1 MTGHEVIKTA
11 IIFISYG
18 PYHLARARAL
28 LEIPDLR
35 PSFIQLA
42 SSIDSHPWRVEGE
55 LCAPELHTLSQLP
68 YERCSYLRLSRS
80 LRKALNEINPEV
92 VVTASYRPFIMLTA
106 ARWARSHGR
115 RAVLFFETTQS
126 DRPRRSIAELLKRWT
141 IASYYDAAFAGGKAH
156 RDYLMQL
163 GMPGCRIWQPY
174 DVVDNDYFAEM
185 AARVRNDPEHWRN
198 RLELPRNYFLYIG
211 RFSPEKNLLRLLQ
224 AYRLYRARC
233 PAGWPLV
240 LVGQGAQR
248 AELEHYVSHAE
259 LQEVTF
265 RPFEQLRTLPAY
277 YALAG
282 CFVLPSTVD
291 PWGLVVNEAMACG
304 LPVMVSRH
312 CGCGFDLV
320 REGSN
325 GFLFD
330 PYDIDAFAGLLGRIS
345 LLHEATRRE
354 MSAQSRRIISA
365 FTPDIWAEQLA
376 QCIRMVVRESGLQA
390 DIQTEPID
398 SPQCS
403 GGRNRATDRCRPPR
417 PHLW

>member
-1 MTGHEVIKTA
+1 MTEHEVIKAA
-11 IIFISYG
+11 IIFINYG

-28 LEIPDLR
+28 LKIPDLC

-42 SSIDSHPWRVEGE
+42 SSIGSHPWRVEE
-55 LCAPELHTLSQLP
+55 EAVALTLRTLSRLP
-68 YERCSYLRLSRS
+68 YEQCGYSQLSRS
-80 LRKALNEINPEV
+80 LRRALNDVNPAV

-106 ARWARSHGR
+106 ARWARSHGK
-115 RAVLFFETTQS
+115 RAILFHETTPW
-126 DRPRRSIAELLKRWT
+126 DRSRRPIAEMLKRWT
-141 IASYYDAAFAGGKAH
+141 IASYYDAAFAGGRAH

-163 GMPGCRIWQPY
+163 GMPGCRIFQPY

-185 AARVRNDPEHWRN
+185 AARVRNDSDHWRN

-240 LVGQGAQR
+240 LVGHGAQR
-248 AELEHYVSHAE
+248 AELEHYVSNAE
-259 LQEVTF
+259 LQGVTL

-277 YALAG
+277 YTLAG

-304 LPVMVSRH
+304 LPVMVSRL
-312 CGCGFDLV
+312 CGCGCDLV

-330 PYDIDAFAGLLGRIS
+330 PYDIEALAGLLGRMS
-345 LLHEATRRE
+345 LLDEATRRE
-354 MSAQSRRIISA
+354 MSAQSRKIISA

-376 QCIRMVVRESGLQA
+376 KCIRMVVRESGVQA
-390 DIQTEPID
+390 ETEPID
-398 SPQCS
+398 SLRCS
-403 GGRNRATDRCRPPR
+403 GGHNRATDFCQPPG

>member
-1 MTGHEVIKTA
+1 MGREVIKAA

-28 LEIPDLR
+28 LKIPDLR

-42 SSIDSHPWRVEGE
+42 SSIDSHPWQVEE
-55 LCAPELHTLSQLP
+55 EVCALKLRTLLQLP
-68 YERCSYLRLSRS
+68 YEQCGYSQLSRS
-80 LRKALNEINPEV
+80 LRRTLDEINPGV

-106 ARWARSHGR
+106 ARWARSHR
-115 RAVLFFETTQS
+115 KRAVLFHETTRW
-126 DRPRRSIAELLKRWT
+126 DRSRRPIAEMLKRWT

-163 GMPGCRIWQPY
+163 GMPGCRIWEPY
-174 DVVDNDYFAEM
+174 DVVDNDYFAAM
-185 AARVRNDPEHWRN
+185 AADVHGDREHWRN
-198 RLELPRNYFLYIG
+198 RLELPQRYFLYVG
-211 RFSPEKNLLRLLQ
+211 RYSPEKNLLRLLQ
-224 AYRLYRARC
+224 AYRIYRTRF
-233 PAGWPLV
+233 PAGWPMV
-240 LVGQGAQR
+240 LVGHGAQR
-248 AELEHYVSHAE
+248 GELEHYVSNTE
-259 LQEVTF
+259 LQEVIL

-304 LPVMVSRH
+304 LPVMVSRL

-320 REGSN
+320 KEGSN

-330 PYDIDAFAGLLGRIS
+330 PYDIDALAGLLGRMSS
-345 LLHEATRRE
+345 LDEATRRE

-365 FTPDIWAEQLA
+365 FTPDIWAEKLA
-376 QCIRMVVRESGLQA
+376 QCIRMVVRESGRRA
-390 DIQTEPID
+390 DIGTELID
-398 SPQCS
+398 CPQCS
-403 GGRNRATDRCRPPR
+403 CGDNRA
-417 PHLW
+417 